1 MIPEGQ
7 DASAV
12 TARGG
17 GVRGLR
23 ARLLLLVA
31 AVAVPMLALA
41 AATIWQADQ
50 AQRHRAEQV
59 LLERSRG
66 LAGLVDREFDR
77 AAILLEM
84 LANSGTLQVGD
95 LDAFEAEMRA
105 GSARFGGA
113 TISLVGPDGMLLL
126 STAWAPG
133 ERRSDLRARPFMQ
146 RSLSSGRAETSN
158 LHPSPTDGQP
168 SIAIAVPVFA
178 AGSAP
183 RPAYALC
190 MALVRE
196 RLVAMLQR
204 QVQPA
209 MEGRIA
215 TVLDRDGTVVARSLN
230 DPESLG
236 TMTMPP
242 VRAGLTAED
251 AGVIR
256 GVATREGV
264 PVVLAFAQ
272 APFSGYG
279 TVLTMPLAAFEA
291 PARAALL
298 RALGAG
304 AALALG
310 GIGLALFLARRIL
323 IAVHRVADAAA
334 RPEAASP
341 TTGLPE
347 ADALITALAQA
358 GRERHQAEQQRA
370 LLMRELDHR
379 AKNVMAVA
387 LSLVRLTP
395 REDAARFAAA
405 VEGRIAAMAR
415 AHSLLAGGRWGGAS
429 LRSLAE
435 GELHGMLDRVRLT
448 GPAVRLAA
456 DAVQPVAMLL
466 HELATNAT
474 KHGALSVPEGRVA
487 LGWEFTEENELR
499 LSWQEYGGPAVEMPP
514 LRQGFGSRLLI
525 SLAERQLAGRLKFD
539 WRPEGLAVTL
549 TLPAR
554 HVVPDAAGRQAPAAS
569 LPRMGEAA

>member
-1 MIPEGQ
+1 MTPERQ
-7 DASAV
+7 DAPA
-12 TARGG
+12 AKGG
-17 GVRGLR
+17 GMRGLHV
-23 ARLLLLVA
+23 RLLLLVA

-41 AATIWQADQ
+41 AGTIWQADQ
-50 AQRHRAEQV
+50 AQRRRAEQV
-59 LLERSRG
+59 LVERSRA

-77 AAILLEM
+77 AAMLLEM
-84 LANSGTLQVGD
+84 LATSVPLQSGD

-105 GSARFGGA
+105 GAARFGGA
-113 TISLVGPDGMLLL
+113 VISLAGPDGMLLL

-133 ERRSDLRARPFMQ
+133 ERRSGLRAPAFVL
-146 RSLSSGRAETSN
+146 RSLGSGRAEASN
-158 LHPSPTDGQP
+158 LHPSPAGGQP
-168 SIAIAVPVFA
+168 SIAIAIPVLA
-178 AGSAP
+178 PGSAP
-183 RPAYALC
+183 RPSYALC
-190 MALVRE
+190 MALMRD
-196 RLVAMLQR
+196 RLIALLR
-204 QVQPA
+204 HQVQPA
-209 MEGRIA
+209 TEGRIA
-215 TVLDRDGTVVARSLN
+215 TVLDRDGAVVARSLN
-230 DPESLG
+230 DRESLG
-236 TMTMPP
+236 TMVRQS
-242 VRAGLTAED
+242 VRAGLKAED

-256 GVATREGV
+256 NVTTREGV
-264 PVVLAFAQ
+264 PVVLAFAR

-279 TVLTMPLAAFEA
+279 VFLTMPLAAFEA

-304 AALALG
+304 AALALA

-323 IAVHRVADAAA
+323 IAFHRVADAAA

-347 ADALITALAQA
+347 ADALIAALAQA

-466 HELATNAT
+466 HELATNAAR
-474 KHGALSVPEGRVA
+474 HGALSVPEGRVA
-487 LGWEFTEENELR
+487 LGWAFTEPEGKLR
-499 LSWQEYGGPAVEMPP
+499 LSWREHGGPVVEKPP
-514 LRQGFGSRLLI
+514 RLGFGSRMLV
-525 SLAERQLAGRLKFD
+525 SLAERQLGGRVEFD

-554 HVVPDAAGRQAPAAS
+554 HLVPEAAGRQPPAPS
-569 LPRMGEAA
+569 MPRLGEAA